1 MNKSKKRLLKMER
14 VYNKTVHTITFE
26 VIILSM

>member
-14 VYNKTVHTITFE
+14 VYNKTVHIITFGG
-26 VIILSM
+26 IIFRM